1 MVLLLLE
8 RLDEQALL
16 LIFQLLQAAAL
27 ARLGAVNK
35 ALRALLA
42 QKCPCGQAL
51 WKALCISDFTGCLT
65 LKDSGGWCQPLFD
78 EPSLGS
84 NVPCECGLRAG
95 GGVVTHAGHGPQII
109 IEDMPSEPG
118 APRRSSELV
127 GRRCRC
133 GVYGSGSVL
142 AQDAL
147 GLGQLKCWIQRYA
160 RLHSIFSVKL
170 IAWSQPVS
178 LAARSSVGARQGAA
192 GDIVWD
198 NLVVFGGWD
207 SSNNICNDVQ
217 MLLLS
222 KISTGLR
229 WERLAVRG
237 LLPRAVY
244 GSALT
249 RIESEDYGEC
259 ALVCGGVLQGG
270 YRSVTSQWAVLR
282 QAPQRV
288 MLGVIS
294 ATTSHSLHPISSHS
308 LHPHPNSPPIAW
320 GDVVRPLGVDES
332 VYHNGGGGVWRGG
345 GGGGQRVRDYKD
357 ASECEYEWVYP
368 QGVAGGGEWH
378 EPTPR
383 AYHTATYIAR
393 HGVVLVFGGFAQ
405 VRLLDRKKQGAL

>member
-35 ALRALLA
+35 ALRALLT
-42 QKCPCGQAL
+42 QNSPCGQAL
-51 WKALCISDFTGCLT
+51 WKALSISDFAEV
-65 LKDSGGWCQPLFD
+65 WWQPLID
-78 EPSLGS
+78 EVGQRCSC
-84 NVPCECGLRAG
+84 NVY
-95 GGVVTHAGHGPQII
+95 Q
-109 IEDMPSEPG
+109 
-118 APRRSSELV
+118 
-127 GRRCRC
+127 
-133 GVYGSGSVL
+133 SGSVL

-147 GLGQLKCWIQRYA
+147 GLEQLKCWMQRYA

-178 LAARSSVGARQGAA
+178 LAARNSVGARQGAA

-259 ALVCGGVLQGG
+259 ALVCGGLLQGG
-270 YRSVTSQWAVLR
+270 YRSASSQWALLR
-282 QAPQRV
+282 QAHPHTQRV
-288 MLGVIS
+288 MPGVMS
-294 ATTSHSLHPISSHS
+294 ATTSHSLHPISSQS
-308 LHPHPNSPPIAW
+308 LHPNSPPIAW
-320 GDVVRPLGVDES
+320 GDVVRTLGVEES
-332 VYHNGGGGVWRGG
+332 VYHNEGGGVLRGVGRGG
-345 GGGGQRVRDYKD
+345 GQTARDYTD

-368 QGVAGGGEWH
+368 QGVAGGGGEERH
-378 EPTPR
+378 APTPR
-383 AYHTATYIAR
+383 AYHTATYIPK

-405 VRLLDRKKQGAL
+405 VRLLHIYTYIHTYIHTHIYIYIGQKRERYIYI